1 MLVVLRFLF
10 DEKSLSTK
18 DSLIAV
24 KVIVTLFTI
33 SNLYLMISSANEFFA
48 NRKALRSSSNNFI
61 NVDKALFN
69 DSYNV
74 NKGKLS
80 LWNANN
86 NILKDMQKRRK
97 L

>member
-61 NVDKALFN
+61 KRAS
-69 DSYNV
+69 SYFF
-74 NKGKLS
+74 
-80 LWNANN
+80 
-86 NILKDMQKRRK
+86 I
-97 L
+97 